1 VQESNKLS
9 NYSTIK
15 TINIMK
21 DLIVTTYIAYLPV
34 AILLTFFVA
43 RIFFKNS
50 KIFMLDIF
58 NQRHEIAMSTN
69 KLFEVGFYLLS
80 LGFALFYMKI
90 DKGDFY
96 TYSDEL
102 RESILSFTQQDM
114 FETLSY
120 KIGVVAVFLGV
131 MVFLNLFLL
140 FRGKRKSSANRRA
153 QQQIATV

>member
-58 NQRHEIAMSTN
+58 NQRQEIAMSTN

-90 DKGDFY
+90 DKGEFY

-102 RESILSFTQQDM
+102 RQSILSFTQQDM

-120 KIGVVAVFLGV
+120 KIGVVAVFLGI
-131 MVFLNLFLL
+131 MVFLNLYLL

-153 QQQIATV
+153 LQQLPTI

>member
-1 VQESNKLS
+1 
-9 NYSTIK
+9 
-15 TINIMK
+15 MK